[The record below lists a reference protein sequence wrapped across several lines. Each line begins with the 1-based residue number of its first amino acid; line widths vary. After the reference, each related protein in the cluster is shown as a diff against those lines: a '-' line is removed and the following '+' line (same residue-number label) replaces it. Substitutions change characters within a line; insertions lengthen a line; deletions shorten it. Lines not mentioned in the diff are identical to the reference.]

1 MSEELIL
8 VALRVL
14 ACVTL
19 DCQHPDPEDGAT
31 LRQAVT
37 GEERDWDV
45 DALAAHIIHREVRQ
59 QKVAQAERQ

>member
-1 MSEELIL
+1 MAEELVR

-14 ACVTL
+14 ACSVVRR
-19 DCQHPDPEDGAT
+19 QDPNAEDVVC

-37 GEERDWDV
+37 GEERDWEV

-59 QKVAQAERQ
+59 LKVRRAGA